1 MNSLPTFVQVC
12 DDLGAKVLAAMYK
25 SVEQTRVDLARYREM
40 LPEFAAEQSDRGL
53 ANWIHDR
60 LWVHVTRELE
70 DLKEVEIV
78 EAGSTRELYIGMN
91 YRFRAKRH
99 DEDSQVRSYPTQS
112 YIDFQIQPETLEG
125 LEEIKLTYGY
135 EWIVDE
141 HRVGPAVMALHD
153 GNTLVWS
160 EVIPGDSDGASVPV
174 LGTSRPG
181 SAPGIEIQ
189 IGNDDGE
196 REAQGQ

>member
-1 MNSLPTFVQVC
+1 MNSLPSFEQVR
-12 DDLGAKVLAAMYK
+12 DDLGDKVLAAMYK
-25 SVEQTRVDLARYREM
+25 SVEQTRFDLVKYREM

-70 DLKEVEIV
+70 DLNEVEII
-78 EAGSTRELYIGMN
+78 ETGPIRELYIGMN

-99 DEDSQVRSYPTQS
+99 DEDSRVRSYPTQT
-112 YIDFQIQPETLEG
+112 YIDFQIQPETLQC

-135 EWIVDE
+135 EWIEDE
-141 HRVGPAVMALHD
+141 HRIGSAVMALHN
-153 GNTLVWS
+153 GNKLVWS
-160 EVIPGDSDGASVPV
+160 KIIPGSPDAASVPI
-174 LGTSRPG
+174 LGTRGPG

-189 IGNDDGE
+189 IGNDNKEKG
-196 REAQGQ
+196 AQEQ